1 MKRTGLTASLF
12 PFYAIHNDF
21 SMIKSRSQDS
31 KGDEGG
37 VGKFIA
43 LLIAGIFALIL
54 ITIIVPNVLGVS
66 VNYFCIGPDS
76 VLNGMTTNYCSVD
89 GAGVIDG
96 PAADNVFLPDEVRAT
111 AGDLVST
118 AFIAVSIG
126 IILIGAVK
134 ILQYRIVALVP
145 RSQNPTE
152 ETAIAVA

>member
-1 MKRTGLTASLF
+1 MNYCGLTIPFF
-12 PFYAIHNDF
+12 PFYANQNIF
-21 SMIKSRSQDS
+21 LMIRSRSQDS

-43 LLIAGIFALIL
+43 ILIAGIFAVIL

-66 VNYFCIGPDS
+66 VNYFCIGPES

-96 PAADNVFLPDEVRAT
+96 PAADNVFLPDEVRTT

-126 IILIGAVK
+126 MILIGAVK
-134 ILQYRIVALVP
+134 ILQYRIVSEIIP
-145 RSQNPTE
+145 KSE
-152 ETAIAVA
+152 KETAAAIAA

>member
-1 MKRTGLTASLF
+1 
-12 PFYAIHNDF
+12 
-21 SMIKSRSQDS
+21 MIKSRSQDS

-66 VNYFCIGPDS
+66 VNYLCIGPES

-89 GAGVIDG
+89 GTGVIDG
-96 PAADNVFLPDEVRAT
+96 PAADNVFLPDEVRT
-111 AGDLVST
+111 TVGDLVST

-134 ILQYRIVALVP
+134 ILQYRIVASIP
-145 RSQNPTE
+145 RSEKSDTVV
-152 ETAIAVA
+152 AIAEA